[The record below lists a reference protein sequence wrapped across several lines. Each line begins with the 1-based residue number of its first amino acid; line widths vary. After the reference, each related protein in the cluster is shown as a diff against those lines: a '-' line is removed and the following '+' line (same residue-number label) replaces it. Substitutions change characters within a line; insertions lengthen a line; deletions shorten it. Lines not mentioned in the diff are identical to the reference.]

1 MIGHCTHYNHLSRI
15 TNDQNVIFSSKNG
28 YIFCIKMVFVFIFL
42 ALYFPRPSL
51 QIVKIIHFNKISKS
65 LSFIFHYFYKRG
77 NFTIHNLTLHNIKYP
92 PTTKIKQMWLYS
104 VLFV

>member
-42 ALYFPRPSL
+42 ALYFLRPSL

-65 LSFIFHYFYKRG
+65 LSFILSHLDG
-77 NFTIHNLTLHNIKYP
+77 
-92 PTTKIKQMWLYS
+92 
-104 VLFV
+104 